1 MQGDSVKGLRMEYL
15 GKKVLYGGKAYTVV
29 EVGQDGELLIFASIA
44 IIHIINSDPKDGAIS
59 GLLSLGFPAV
69 YYASRL

>member
-29 EVGQDGELLIFASIA
+29 EVGQDGELLINRPS
-44 IIHIINSDPKDGAIS
+44 KDSEVTAIS
-59 GLLSLGFPAV
+59 TAMCKLAE
-69 YYASRL
+69 